1 VTSAPPG
8 ARVPDPRTESAIDP
22 RIVVA
27 AYRGGARVANAL
39 PGPVADACAALGG
52 AVAWRLAPGRRR
64 LVERNL
70 RRIHGPGLG
79 RDGARAGSLA
89 VFRSYARYWVESFRL
104 PGTPDDH
111 LDEGH
116 DVVGYDHVARGLA
129 AGRGVILVLP
139 HLGGWEWSAFWLS
152 RIMRV
157 RVTAVVEPLRPPE
170 LADWFLG
177 LRRSLGMH
185 IVPLGPSA
193 GTEVL
198 AALRRN
204 EIVCLLADRDLVGGG
219 TPVTFFGEATT
230 LPAGPATLALRSGAP
245 LCPTAVYLGRGRRH
259 HGVVLPP
266 VDTTRTSSLRA
277 DVARV
282 TAAVAEAFEEL
293 IRADPTQ
300 WHLMQPNWPS
310 DRAADAECTQSG
322 SD

>member
-1 VTSAPPG
+1 MTSAPPG
-8 ARVPDPRTESAIDP
+8 AHVPEPRAEPIIHP
-22 RIVVA
+22 RIVLA
-27 AYRGGARVANAL
+27 AYRGGAWVANAL
-39 PGPVADACAALGG
+39 PAPVADACAALGG
-52 AVAWRLAPGRRR
+52 TVAWWLAPGRRR

-70 RRIHGPGLG
+70 RRIHGPGLPPS
-79 RDGARAGSLA
+79 RVRADSLA

-104 PGTPDDH
+104 PGTADDR

-139 HLGGWEWSAFWLS
+139 HLGGWEWSAFWLA
-152 RIMRV
+152 RIMGV
-157 RVTAVVEPLRPPE
+157 RVTAVVEPLSPPE

-204 EIVCLLADRDLVGGG
+204 EIVCLLADRDLAGGG

-266 VDTTRTSSLRA
+266 VDAGRTASLRA

-282 TAAVAEAFEEL
+282 TADVAAAFEAL

-310 DRAADAECTQSG
+310 DRDDAVDGPRAG
-322 SD
+322 SA